1 MVTFE
6 HAIYV
11 LASRTF
17 KPAIEKL
24 PVFERLTDDLR
35 RAHMRII
42 KEQWAGLVMLI
53 GVSAFVI
60 AFSFGIFATFIS
72 KSQLAYLAF
81 AFIIA
86 AAIGLVAATVT
97 FYYPTTIAG
106 DRKKKI
112 ENSLPFAAIYL
123 NTISRSGFP
132 PHTLFKMLA
141 RFKEYGEV
149 AVEANRINN
158 DVEGLGMDL
167 PAALAR
173 AIYRSPS
180 NEWTELLAGMRTTII
195 IGGDLGQYL
204 AEKTKGIVA
213 SYKRRLNDYSN
224 FLQLLIEVYITLVI
238 VGTIFFIVTTSIM
251 VAIGGIPV
259 ALVKALNYAVVLL
272 GLPALTAAFILIIKG
287 ASPTEE

>member
-1 MVTFE
+1 MVTLE
-6 HAIYV
+6 HEIYV
-11 LASRTF
+11 LADRMF
-17 KPAIEKL
+17 KPVISKL

-35 RAHMRII
+35 RAHMRLI
-42 KEQWAGLVMLI
+42 KEQWAGLTMLI
-53 GVSAFVI
+53 GVSAFAI
-60 AFSFGIFATFIS
+60 AFAFGIFATLIS
-72 KSQLAYLAF
+72 QTPLIYLAF
-81 AFIIA
+81 VFIIA
-86 AAIGLVAATVT
+86 AAIGFVSAAVT
-97 FYYPTTIAG
+97 FYYPSIIAG

-112 ENSLPFAAIYL
+112 ENNLPFAAIYL

-132 PHTLFKMLA
+132 PHALFKMLA

-167 PAALAR
+167 PTALAR

-204 AEKTKGIVA
+204 AEKTKGLVA

-287 ASPTEE
+287 VSPTED